1 MIEAIR
7 GKGANHANAICD
19 ICGKTEKVACGYIKT
34 TPQQSVPN
42 KGQVLRKV
50 EALGWS
56 EVKGKLRCAE
66 CEAARKEDKMTADTK
81 TSPDLRQ
88 PTPKQK
94 REIIGM
100 LELAYDDDAKRFKSG
115 ENDKTVAEAI
125 GDGVLWGWVAQIRE
139 ELFGPDT
146 RNKEMDEIRKGIA
159 RLVDEIATVKLEAA
173 RAIQNLEQKAEL
185 LSEKLEAVSA

>member
-1 MIEAIR
+1 MIESIKGR
-7 GKGANHANAICD
+7 GANHANAICD
-19 ICGKTEKVACGYIKT
+19 DCGKSEKVACGYIKT

-50 EALGWS
+50 EAMGWA
-56 EVKGKLRCAE
+56 EVKGKLRCAK
-66 CEAARKEDKMTADTK
+66 CEAARKEEKMTADTK
-81 TSPDLRQ
+81 TNPDLRQ

-100 LELAYDDDAKRFKSG
+100 LELVYDDDAKRFKAG
-115 ENDKTVAEAI
+115 ESDRTVAEAV

-146 RNKEMDEIRKGIA
+146 RNKELDEVRKGLTD
-159 RLVDEIATVKLEAA
+159 LVEAIERERKDSA
-173 RAIQNLEQKAEL
+173 DRIKALDQKAAHL
-185 LSEKLEAVSA
+185 INRLAQVSA